1 LRFIIPSHRL
11 GHVATQ
17 KHHVC
22 ICVYVY
28 IHVGFDTAR
37 EQRKI
42 RFTFEAAISIPDF
55 LVSFSFSVY
64 LCLSACLSACRYMRL
79 EHLAARPAWDGREAY
94 EGSMTK
100 EQRRIELAKMLS
112 TEVSVV
118 PPSRLLVLINQVR
131 KWKHTASRNESSS
144 RN

>member
-1 LRFIIPSHRL
+1 
-11 GHVATQ
+11 
-17 KHHVC
+17 
-22 ICVYVY
+22 
-28 IHVGFDTAR
+28 
-37 EQRKI
+37 
-42 RFTFEAAISIPDF
+42 
-55 LVSFSFSVY
+55 
-64 LCLSACLSACRYMRL
+64 MRL

-144 RN
+144 RKLLLTASF